1 MIDKTILFLTA
12 INMLQNAGVSQTGPF
27 YPQEAERKGVPRIL
41 LGFIIGTFATVYT
54 FSSLVTGKILGRIG
68 RPTGLKFGTMFVVI
82 QLFLMGF
89 LQFVDNLYLFIG
101 ISFIA

>member
-1 MIDKTILFLTA
+1 M
-12 INMLQNAGVSQTGPF
+12 
-27 YPQEAERKGVPRIL
+27 